1 MRFALAQLNF
11 TVGAFEANFLK
22 IADAAAAPARRAP
35 TCWCS
40 PSWPRRATRR
50 ATC

>member
-22 IADAAAAPARRAP
+22 SRRHARPRGGADLLVL
-35 TCWCS
+35 S
-40 PSWPRRATRR
+40 SWPRRATRR